1 MNLGISD
8 SWFIVCGAGSGF
20 GRAVAERLLE
30 EGAGVIAVA
39 RTDSVMRNFED
50 LNIHK
55 QKLITVC
62 ADITKD
68 EAHDR
73 LVSLSENLK
82 LSGLFVN
89 AGGPQATAALETP
102 IEAWDDA
109 YRNLLRWKIK
119 LVMKFLPK
127 LRQQSYGRILLLES
141 VSVKQP
147 VENMVLSNSLRP
159 AVIGWAKT
167 LSQELA
173 SEHITINV
181 LAPGYHDTAAMQRLF
196 AKVSAI
202 KGTNLEESRKHYEMK
217 IPVGRLGQASEL
229 ASLSAWLL
237 SPLSGFVTGQTISH
251 DGGSV
256 SGIFG

>member
-39 RTDSVMRNFED
+39 RTDSVLRQFED
-50 LNIHK
+50 RNIHK
-55 QKLITVC
+55 QRLITVC

-68 EAHDR
+68 ETQER
-73 LVSLSENLK
+73 LILLSKDLK
-82 LSGLFVN
+82 LHGIFIN
-89 AGGPQATAALETP
+89 AGGPPATTAVETR
-102 IEAWDDA
+102 IEAWDEA
-109 YRNLLRWKIK
+109 YQYLLRWKIQ
-119 LVMKFLPK
+119 LVMKLLPVFRK
-127 LRQQSYGRILLLES
+127 QSYGRVLLLES
-141 VSVKQP
+141 ISVKQP
-147 VENMVLSNSLRP
+147 VENLVLSNSLRS
-159 AVIGWAKT
+159 AVIGWIKT

-196 AKVSAI
+196 AKLSAI
-202 KGTNLEESRKHYEMK
+202 KGTSLEESRKHYEFK

-237 SPLSGFVTGQTISH
+237 SPMSGFVTGQTISH